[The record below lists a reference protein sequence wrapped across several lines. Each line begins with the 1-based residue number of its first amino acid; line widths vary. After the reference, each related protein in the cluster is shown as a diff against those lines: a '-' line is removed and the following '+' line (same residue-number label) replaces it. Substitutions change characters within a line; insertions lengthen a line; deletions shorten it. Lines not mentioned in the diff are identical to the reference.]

1 MSRKRKP
8 SNKKFYSSNRK
19 DFSLV
24 GAKRK
29 LTLEE
34 ENELLAVLV
43 NRWEIRHLDEYM
55 DNVKQFMKMNGIK
68 TPSEDDMCNPTPIFW
83 GRPLISRGNRAGK
96 SWINDLIMNNKG
108 EQKIK
113 PSKAWVDEVAY
124 LSIFESSK
132 KGIYID
138 ESELNGLPAHRY
150 AWSIGMDLA
159 RIQSVCNPEFV
170 IGGVKANI
178 NNL

>member
-19 DFSLV
+19 DFS
-24 GAKRK
+24 
-29 LTLEE
+29 
-34 ENELLAVLV
+34 
-43 NRWEIRHLDEYM
+43 
-55 DNVKQFMKMNGIK
+55 
-68 TPSEDDMCNPTPIFW
+68 FW

-113 PSKAWVDEVAY
+113 PSKAWADEVAS

-138 ESELNGLPAHRY
+138 ESELNKLPTHRY
-150 AWSIGMDLA
+150 AWSIGVDLA
-159 RIQSVCNPEFV
+159 SAQSDCHREVS
-170 IGGVKANI
+170 GVKADI